1 MSTAA
6 PASIP
11 ASVTVSAVILAAG
24 KGTRMNSD
32 LAKVLHPL
40 AGRPLIMHVL
50 DTCLEMKA
58 NQKVVVVGHQ
68 RDRVEMT
75 VAPWLPAIA
84 LQDRQLGT
92 GHAVLVTERLVTSD
106 LVLVLCGDCP
116 LTPAALLTELIAKHV
131 ATGAACTG
139 VAARMPD
146 PTGYGRMVTDDQGR
160 LRKIVEHKDADPA
173 TRAITLINSG
183 IYVFNR
189 SDLFRCLHQIRPV
202 NAQGEYYL
210 TDVVGMLV
218 NEGKPVELIV
228 TDDIA
233 SVLGVNTPAD
243 LATAERL
250 LAERR
255 AGAQR
260 HSAAG

>member
-1 MSTAA
+1 
-6 PASIP
+6 
-11 ASVTVSAVILAAG
+11 
-24 KGTRMNSD
+24 MNSD

-40 AGRPLIMHVL
+40 AGRPLVMHVL
-50 DTCLEMKA
+50 DTCLELKV

-68 RDRVEMT
+68 RDAVEMT
-75 VAPWLPAIA
+75 VAPWLPTCV

-92 GHAVLVTERLVTSD
+92 GHAVLVTEKAVTSD

-116 LTPAALLTELIAKHV
+116 LTPAKLLADLIAKHL

-139 VAARMPD
+139 VAARMAD
-146 PTGYGRMVTDDQGR
+146 PTGYGRMVTDAQGR
-160 LRKIVEHKDADPA
+160 LTKIVEHKDADEA
-173 TRAITLINSG
+173 TRRIDLINSG

-189 SDLFRCLHQIRPV
+189 TDLFRCLKAVKPI

-218 NEGKPVELIV
+218 TEGKGVELVV
-228 TDDIA
+228 TDDVA
-233 SVLGVNTPAD
+233 SVLGVNTPVD

-250 LAERR
+250 R
-255 AGAQR
+255 AQR
-260 HSAAG
+260 LATGAATAAH

>member
-1 MSTAA
+1 MSTTT
-6 PASIP
+6 
-11 ASVTVSAVILAAG
+11 VTAVILAAG

-40 AGRPLIMHVL
+40 AGRPLVMHVL
-50 DTCLEMKA
+50 DTCLELKV

-68 RDRVEMT
+68 RDAVEMT
-75 VAPWLPAIA
+75 VAPWLPTCV

-92 GHAVLVTERLVTSD
+92 GHAVLVTERAVTSD

-116 LTPAALLTELIAKHV
+116 LTPASLLAELIAKHL

-139 VAARMPD
+139 VAARMAD
-146 PTGYGRMVTDDQGR
+146 PTGYGRMVTDAQGR
-160 LRKIVEHKDADPA
+160 LTKIVEHKDADEA
-173 TRAITLINSG
+173 TRKIDLINSG

-189 SDLFRCLHQIRPV
+189 TDLFRCLKAVKPT

-218 NEGKPVELIV
+218 AEGKGVELVV
-228 TDDIA
+228 TDDVA
-233 SVLGVNTPAD
+233 SVLGVNTPTD

-250 LAERR
+250 R
-255 AGAQR
+255 AQR
-260 HSAAG
+260 LATGAATAAH